1 MKRAVVTGGT
11 RGIGLATVRLLM
23 ERGYLVTALYSSD
36 EESAKNAKAECPNAE
51 FVRADVSD
59 EESVR
64 RVFEGIPRLD
74 VLILNA
80 GISHFSQ
87 VQDERFEDFKR
98 VMDVNMGG
106 VFLCAKYAVPKLIS
120 FGGAIVCV
128 SSVWGECGASCES
141 SYSASK
147 GAVISFSKALAKE
160 LAPANVTV
168 NCVTPGVIDTS
179 MNLQFSAEEIR
190 ALKEEIPLGRLG
202 YPEEVAEA
210 IVFLAEAHYI
220 TGQVLGING
229 GFHIA

>member
-1 MKRAVVTGGT
+1 MRRAVVTGGT
-11 RGIGLATVRLLM
+11 RGIGLATVRLLI
-23 ERGYLVTALYSSD
+23 EKGYLVTALYSSD
-36 EESAKNAKAECPNAE
+36 EESAVRAREACPQAE
-51 FVRADVSD
+51 FLRADVTD
-59 EESVR
+59 EESIN

-80 GISHFSQ
+80 GVSHFAQ
-87 VQDERFEDFKR
+87 VQDEGYGDFKR

-106 VFLCAKYAVPKLIS
+106 AFLCAKYAVPKLIS

-147 GAVISFSKALAKE
+147 GAMIAFSKALAKE

-168 NCVTPGVIDTS
+168 NCVTPGVVATK
-179 MNLQFSAEEIR
+179 MNDHLTAEEKL
-190 ALKEEIPLGRLG
+190 ALEGEIPLGRFAR
-202 YPEEVAEA
+202 PIEVAEA
-210 IVFLAEAHYI
+210 IVFLAEARYI
-220 TGQVLGING
+220 TGQVLGVNG